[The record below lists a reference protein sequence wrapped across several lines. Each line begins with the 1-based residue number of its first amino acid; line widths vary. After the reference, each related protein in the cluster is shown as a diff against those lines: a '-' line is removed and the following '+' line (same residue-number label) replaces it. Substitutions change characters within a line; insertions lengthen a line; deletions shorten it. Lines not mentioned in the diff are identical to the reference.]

1 MRRLTRL
8 ALLLVFALVVVSGAD
23 WLSSKIPETE
33 QRGEVA
39 AKNVSAKAKER
50 QAKKTNSVVN
60 RLVRLYPAGS
70 LFTDP
75 SEARTKASG
84 RNSPSTGKPHSRKKH
99 HAARGEGRRPVLEV
113 SYDDIGFER
122 YLDVI
127 GWVGRFFILLRD
139 RNGVALG
146 PEVSF
151 QHGVLVPRNEGDID
165 VLAIRRPHLVSDARI
180 KARLATMRLPEKA
193 LDDRVVLVLTKPF
206 DAELWE
212 AMRKSA
218 AKRGLALNEIAL
230 IRGAYVEG
238 RGGTFL
244 HLDKAITR
252 TGKREVAL
260 NRRLRI
266 SL

>member
-8 ALLLVFALVVVSGAD
+8 ALLVVFALVVVSGAD
-23 WLSSKIPETE
+23 WLSSKTPETE
-33 QRGEVA
+33 QQGEA
-39 AKNVSAKAKER
+39 AAENVSVKAKER
-50 QAKKTNSVVN
+50 QAKKASQVVN

-75 SEARTKASG
+75 SEDRAKASG
-84 RNSPSTGKPHSRKKH
+84 RNSPSAGKAHSGKKH
-99 HAARGEGRRPVLEV
+99 HAARGKGRRPVLEV

-146 PEVSF
+146 PEISF
-151 QHGVLVPRNEGDID
+151 QHGVLVPRNEGDIE

-212 AMRKSA
+212 AIRKSV
-218 AKRGLALNEIAL
+218 AKRGLALDEIAL
-230 IRGAYVEG
+230 IRGSYVEARDG
-238 RGGTFL
+238 IFL
-244 HLDKAITR
+244 RLDKAIIR
-252 TGKREVAL
+252 TGKREVVL